1 MSLKEFFFSKLF
13 LKHLGLAIAIFVAIM
28 LIVLIWLNVYT
39 RHGQTLEIPN
49 YVGRTLEE
57 AQAISSNNRFRFVVT
72 DSVYTTIVP
81 RGTIA
86 EQNPRAGQKVK
97 KHRRINITIN
107 AFSPEMAVVP
117 RLVGLSLRQALSTIN
132 TAGFETGKLNYTPDI
147 SVDFVLKQL
156 YNGVEIAP
164 GDTIQ
169 RGSVIDLILGS
180 GLSSSRALI
189 PNLIGLYLEDAK
201 NQILSSSLNLGTFV
215 YDSTILTEKDTL
227 NAFVF
232 KQNPEYIREAT
243 LQLGSTIYLW
253 LTVDS
258 LKLPVDST
266 LLMLNDTIHG
276 RLNTDLMQL
285 PEFL

>member
-57 AQAISSNNRFRFVVT
+57 AQALSSNNRFRFVVT